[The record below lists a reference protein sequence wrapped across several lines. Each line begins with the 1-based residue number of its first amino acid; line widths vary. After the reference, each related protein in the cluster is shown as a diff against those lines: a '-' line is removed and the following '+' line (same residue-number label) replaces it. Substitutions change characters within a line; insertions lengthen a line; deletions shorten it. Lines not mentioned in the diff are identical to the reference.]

1 MHPVAWLALAIG
13 SEVIA
18 TTSLK
23 LSDGFTK
30 PIPVIAVVV
39 GYAISFYALSVSLRS
54 FPLGV
59 VYAVWSG
66 VGTAA
71 IVMIGFLV
79 FREMLDTIKLAG
91 IGLIIVGVVMLN
103 ATGAAVPSGS

>member
-13 SEVIA
+13 SEIVA
-18 TTSLK
+18 TVSLK
-23 LSDGFTK
+23 LSAGFSK
-30 PIPVIAVVV
+30 PTPSVVV
-39 GYAISFYALSVSLRS
+39 VIGYAISFYSLSMSLRTI
-54 FPLGV
+54 PLGV

-71 IVMIGFLV
+71 VVVIGVLL
-79 FREMLDTIKLAG
+79 FREVLDAVKVAG

-103 ATGAAVPSGS
+103 GAGAASH

>member
-1 MHPVAWLALAIG
+1 MHPIAWLTLAIG
-13 SEVIA
+13 SEIVA

-23 LSDGFTK
+23 LSDGFTR
-30 PIPVIAVVV
+30 PIPSVVV
-39 GYAISFYALSVSLRS
+39 VLGYAISFYALSVTLRS
-54 FPLGV
+54 LPLGL

-71 IVMIGFLV
+71 IVVIGFFV
-79 FREMLDTIKLAG
+79 FREVLDAVKVAG

-103 ATGAAVPSGS
+103 GAGATAH